1 MFYHQQSLVHLVR
14 HHWDVF
20 ILRVCGVT
28 IKQAEPPDKCK
39 ECKRK
44 VRRQMLESDVVAV
57 PS

>member
-1 MFYHQQSLVHLVR
+1 MFYQSLVHLVR

-20 ILRVCGVT
+20 MLRVCGVS
-28 IKQAEPPDKCK
+28 IKQVEPPGKYK

-44 VRRQMLESDVVAV
+44 VRRQMLESDIEVV